1 MAMALRPIDNALPVP
16 TPERPKKQAKVAVP
30 VRKQPEFSANDENK
44 APKMAETVDYVAS
57 ESLNPILDPD
67 SKIQVSSFCF
77 CLFLFYLDYI
87 FFFSCFGEIRFD
99 FTLIF

>member
-30 VRKQPEFSANDENK
+30 ARKQPEFSANDENK
-44 APKMAETVDYVAS
+44 APKTAETVDYVAS

-67 SKIQVSSFCF
+67 SKIQVSSICF

-87 FFFSCFGEIRFD
+87 FFFVFRRN
-99 FTLIF
+99 